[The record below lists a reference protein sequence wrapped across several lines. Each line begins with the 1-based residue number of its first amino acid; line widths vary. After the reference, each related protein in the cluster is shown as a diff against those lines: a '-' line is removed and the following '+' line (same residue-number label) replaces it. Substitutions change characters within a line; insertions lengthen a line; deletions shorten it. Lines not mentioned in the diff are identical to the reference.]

1 MALTKEQK
9 KKVIE
14 DLKKRIEDKKSIVF
28 IDFAKVNSKDIFSF
42 RQKLKAAGCN
52 LKVSKKTLLG
62 IAFGKNNAAIW
73 EEAKKNIPGQLAI
86 VFGIKDEVSPAKISA
101 QFTKESENVKILGG
115 IFENKFA
122 SKETVFAYSIIPSK
136 EELLSKLVGS
146 LASPISGFE
155 NVLQGNIKGLLYALS
170 AIKN

>member
-1 MALTKEQK
+1 MALTKDQK
-9 KKVIE
+9 KKAIDNLE
-14 DLKKRIEDKKSIVF
+14 QQIKDKKSVVF
-28 IDFAKVNSKDIFSF
+28 VDFAKVNSKDIFAF
-42 RQKLKAAGCN
+42 RKKLKESGCK

-62 IAFGKNNAAIW
+62 IAFGKDNAAIW
-73 EEAKKNIPGQLAI
+73 EEAKKNIPGQLAV
-86 VFGIKDEVSPAKISA
+86 VFGVKDGISPARVSA
-101 QFTKESENVKILGG
+101 QFTKQSENIKILGG

-122 SKETVFAYSIIPSK
+122 DKETVFIYSAIPTR

-170 AIKN
+170 AIKK